1 MSTSE
6 SRPLTDE
13 ERAYVERARD
23 LAHTFYEGVK
33 VPHRSCGIAL
43 AETFSLPTRPYQA
56 LRKGGITGEGACG
69 AIRAGEQVLGE
80 LVGDPDPTG
89 MVTPALREAV
99 TWYQRAWPR
108 RVDRG
113 DSPDIVCNNL
123 VRALGEFTGPRRAA
137 FCTSLAAQVAA
148 LTAEALCRFGTARP
162 PAPTIPATAPE
173 ES

>member
-1 MSTSE
+1 
-6 SRPLTDE
+6 
-13 ERAYVERARD
+13 
-23 LAHTFYEGVK
+23 
-33 VPHRSCGIAL
+33 
-43 AETFSLPTRPYQA
+43 
-56 LRKGGITGEGACG
+56 
-69 AIRAGEQVLGE
+69 
-80 LVGDPDPTG
+80 

-99 TWYQRAWPR
+99 VWYQRAWPR

-148 LTAEALCRFGTARP
+148 LTAEALCRFGTVRP
-162 PAPTIPATAPE
+162 PAPAIPAPAPE